1 HRQEDITLT
10 GGLGGALDDLR
21 IEALTEG
28 DGVGLL
34 DTTTLDTA
42 RVGLLV
48 QAVQDDRAGGTQA
61 TGHTHHP
68 QRGAVYLDDLVV
80 GYTTLLVETVDVLG
94 DESMQAI
101 GEMQGGK
108 GPVGGVGFGF
118 SCLVGA
124 APQPH
129 LSAHVHI
136 THVGVDVRRSEERR
150 VGKECRYVVS

>member
-1 HRQEDITLT
+1 
-10 GGLGGALDDLR
+10 
-21 IEALTEG
+21 
-28 DGVGLL
+28 
-34 DTTTLDTA
+34 
-42 RVGLLV
+42 
-48 QAVQDDRAGGTQA
+48 GGTQA

-136 THVGVDVRRSEERR
+136 THVGVDVRQCLRAG
-150 VGKECRYVVS
+150 VGGPQSLGPPEVGDAGV